1 MYDSTDDKVIV
12 EYLVLVKSF
21 KTVIIDVSNN

>member
-1 MYDSTDDKVIV
+1 MYDSTEDKVIV

-21 KTVIIDVSNN
+21 KTVIIDVSNK